1 MKKNNLKKFLLLF
14 TCIACMFC
22 MTACSSIISSDAM
35 KESVKDKEAVSNKEA
50 IVDWCE
56 AQIEYLDKTSDDKIM
71 ASAEAAETLS
81 DINKTEYVVNPDG
94 MNVAT
99 VEFLNG
105 WIKTREDLG
114 ALKSIDS
121 SEVEISSE
129 TGTLCVVSVDATYE
143 NRKCSFEFT
152 IDEDMNLVS
161 GAINP
166 AYTTGEKMEKAALN
180 TLIGMGT
187 VFVVLIFISF
197 IISLLKYVNKIGQK
211 SNKEV
216 ETKEAEAQGVDNA
229 IAQIVSSEMDDLEL
243 VAVITAAI
251 AASEGTTTDGL
262 VVRSIK
268 KVNNWRM

>member
-35 KESVKDKEAVSNKEA
+35 KDSAKDKEAVANKEA
-50 IVDWCE
+50 VVDWCE
-56 AQIEYLDKTSDDKIM
+56 DEIKYLDKTSDDDIT

-99 VEFLNG
+99 VEFFNG

-114 ALKSIDS
+114 ALKSIDG
-121 SEVEISSE
+121 SEVKISSD
-129 TGTLCVVSVDATYE
+129 TGTLCVVSIDATYE

-166 AYTTGEKMEKAALN
+166 TYTTGEKLEK
-180 TLIGMGT
+180 G
-187 VFVVLIFISF
+187 
-197 IISLLKYVNKIGQK
+197 
-211 SNKEV
+211 
-216 ETKEAEAQGVDNA
+216 
-229 IAQIVSSEMDDLEL
+229 SS
-243 VAVITAAI
+243 
-251 AASEGTTTDGL
+251 
-262 VVRSIK
+262 
-268 KVNNWRM
+268 